1 MVEVR
6 TVYTIDTYSKFLK
19 FCFFRGKYSRIG
31 HMFYRGLEVVLVI
44 LFFVFLLG
52 PWSIPYPP
60 FIFLLVAVFLY
71 VAQEGMPVIMA
82 KSYKKKAEGLFTIGL
97 ELVFKKNIVNI
108 KSIGADEES
117 TTKMPYDKVRIIYE
131 TQDAFYFFIV
141 HGQELV
147 FPKSDIVRGTA
158 DDLRDIVKV
167 HMGRKSYIVCK

>member
-6 TVYTIDTYSKFLK
+6 TVYTIDTYANFLK

-31 HMFYRGLEVVLVI
+31 HMIYRGLEVVLVI
-44 LFFVFLLG
+44 LFFVFLFG

-60 FIFLLVAVFLY
+60 IIFLLVAVFLY
-71 VAQEGMPVIMA
+71 IAQEGMPVLMA

-97 ELVFKKNIVNI
+97 ELVFKKNLAYI

-117 TTKMPYDKVRIIYE
+117 ATKMPYDKVRLVYE
-131 TQDAFYFFIV
+131 TKDAFYFFIV

-147 FPKSDIVRGTA
+147 FPKSDIVKGTA
-158 DDLRDIVKV
+158 EELRAKV
-167 HMGRKSYIVCK
+167 EVHLGNKSYIVCK